1 MGGLFLFLRKDPFT
15 KNGIL
20 KFGEKIETSHV
31 QSREL

>member
-15 KNGIL
+15 KNVIL
-20 KFGEKIETSHV
+20 NFGEKIETSHI